1 MKSLDGRKMFWLW
14 HPEGPFRDPKDIAE
28 KALAAGVTA
37 VAAKVDDGGYPF
49 SDAQTDF
56 GRRPDRIVDF
66 ILKLRTA
73 GVAAGL
79 WGYHYGHDLGR
90 EASAVHRA
98 INFHPDFYIVDWE
111 AEFMGQH
118 LQVVRDQDTGRS
130 VVREYLESIRDYRNK
145 EAPCVG
151 LFHAPLAQ
159 PRYHEPLL
167 YKLFQDHF
175 DGMMPQIYHR
185 AMELPIDQA
194 LALCYDD
201 YVHYG
206 LMDKPI
212 WPAGQA
218 YNLPAEEVLAW
229 GQRATQIYGAKG
241 LSWWKFEDATDGIL
255 EAVRSVSFGGEM
267 RRVNGTHPDYRT
279 EDRRI
284 LARGVHTIPVRSKFG
299 LLATDAR
306 VVLDLE
312 MLGLPGKSWPVV
324 IVRDGSG
331 NFAGYLVGAKPRDQ
345 FTVYMGAGPEGFISI
360 ECIGAEARVG
370 LFGILE
376 AG

>member
-1 MKSLDGRKMFWLW
+1 MKSLDGRKMLWIW

-28 KALAAGVTA
+28 KALDAGVTA

-49 SDAQTDF
+49 SDAESDF
-56 GRRPDRIVDF
+56 GRRPDRIIDF
-66 ILKLRTA
+66 ILRLRTA

-79 WGYHYGHDLGR
+79 WGYHYGRDLDR
-90 EASAVHRA
+90 EASMVHRA
-98 INFHPDFYIVDWE
+98 INFRPDFYIVDWE
-111 AEFMGQH
+111 AEFE
-118 LQVVRDQDTGRS
+118 
-130 VVREYLESIRDYRNK
+130 RETKTQMESGLCPYLASIRDYRNK

-159 PRYHEPLL
+159 PRYHTPAL
-167 YKLFQDHF
+167 YHLFQNYF

-185 AMELPIDQA
+185 AMGLPIDEA

-201 YVHYG
+201 YAHYG
-206 LMDKPI
+206 LMEKPI

-218 YNLPAEEVLAW
+218 YNVPPEEVLAW

-241 LSWWKFEDATDGIL
+241 LSWWKFEDATNVL

-267 RRVNGTHPDYRT
+267 RRINGMHPDYAPK
-279 EDRRI
+279 DRRI
-284 LARGVHTIPVRSKFG
+284 LPRGVHTIPLRSKFG
-299 LLATDAR
+299 LMATDTR
-306 VVLDLE
+306 VVLDLDF
-312 MLGLPGKSWPVV
+312 LGLPGQVWPVV

-331 NFAGYLVGAKPRDQ
+331 NFAGYLDSTKARDQ
-345 FTVYMGAGPEGFISI
+345 FTVYMGAGPEGVIQI
-360 ECIGAEARVG
+360 ECIGADARVG

-376 AG
+376 VG